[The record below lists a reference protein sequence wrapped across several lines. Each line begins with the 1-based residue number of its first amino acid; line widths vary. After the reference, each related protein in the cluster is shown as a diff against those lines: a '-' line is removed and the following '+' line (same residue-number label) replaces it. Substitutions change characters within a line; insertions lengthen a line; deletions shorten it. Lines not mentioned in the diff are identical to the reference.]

1 MWPQQRS
8 SFSAVWDVTRR
19 YDATAREPL
28 RRFCSSVECDGDPG
42 AQQDSRCSSV
52 AIMSTTPNRTP
63 PHRTKAVASAEA
75 PCYWRRAGLLASWRE
90 LSGIAWAR
98 YSPVCFLL
106 VSDGWFPRR
115 SGGLARAQAAVGL
128 LNAATSLRAS

>member
-90 LSGIAWAR
+90 LSGIASAR
-98 YSPVCFLL
+98 YSPVCFCSCRTGGSLADRVVWRGLKRLSLL
-106 VSDGWFPRR
+106 ACSTPP
-115 SGGLARAQAAVGL
+115 L
-128 LNAATSLRAS
+128 L